1 MLDTLDNT
9 EIKYLT
15 NFRRHLHK
23 NPELSNKEELT
34 AKEIVKELRICN
46 PSQLITKVGGHG
58 ILAIFTAKT
67 VGETILFRAELDA
80 LPIHEENGFEH
91 QSIKPQISHKCGHD
105 GHAAMLLGLAR
116 QIKLKPLLK
125 GSVMLLFQPAEEI
138 GEGAKAVLE
147 DKKFKQLKPDFVF
160 ALHNVPG
167 YDKGEII
174 LKLGAFTPSV
184 ISLKISLKGKT
195 SHAAEPEHGINP
207 DLAVQELILA
217 IKALGNNDIKS
228 EEFSVITTVFI
239 TLGSKDYGISAGD
252 AELHFTIRCWT
263 SSQLQKLKND
273 MEILVL
279 NVSKKHQLKVALDWF
294 SEFASNNNTVE
305 AVNHVKKA
313 AVSNNYAILEKEN
326 PFKWGEDF
334 GRFTQHFKGAMFALG
349 AGINSPALHHPD
361 YDFPDEIIPNGIHMF
376 YEIIQSIH
384 A

>member
-15 NFRRHLHK
+15 DFRRHLHK

-91 QSIKPQISHKCGHD
+91 QSINPQISHKCGHD

-116 QIKLKPLLK
+116 QIKSKPLLK
-125 GSVMLLFQPAEEI
+125 GSVALLFQPAEET

-160 ALHNVPG
+160 ALHNVPS
-167 YDKGEII
+167 YKKGEII
-174 LKLGAFTPSV
+174 VRSGAFTASV

-263 SSQLQKLKND
+263 SSQLKELKNKIG
-273 MEILVL
+273 ILVL
-279 NVSKKHQLKVALDWF
+279 NVSEKHQLKVALDWF
-294 SEFASNNNTVE
+294 SEFESNNNTVE
-305 AVNHVKKA
+305 AVHHIKKA
-313 AVSNNYAILEKEN
+313 ATSNNYFILEKEN

-334 GRFTQHFKGAMFALG
+334 GLFTQHFKGAMFALG
-349 AGINSPALHHPD
+349 AGINTPALHHPD
-361 YDFPDEIIPNGIHMF
+361 YDFPDEIIPIGIQMF
-376 YEIIQSIH
+376 YK
-384 A
+384 